1 MCNSHAPYD
10 EIKHVVMSERKSVK
24 TKKKLQVQF
33 GSMIKVLQSLAPRH
47 TRALMIQA
55 KLQLSATSS
64 DVNNLVPYD
73 EWKDRCYQEMVVT
86 KEGEL
91 QAIMRELVDHGII
104 EVKMTPGS
112 RFMHIPLTRSQLKD
126 ILRKK

>member
-1 MCNSHAPYD
+1 MCNTHEAYD
-10 EIKHVVMSERKSVK
+10 EIKHVAMSERKSVR
-24 TKKKLQVQF
+24 TNKKLQVQF

-55 KLQLSATSS
+55 KLQLNTCL
-64 DVNNLVPYD
+64 DGTIVPYE
-73 EWKDRCYQEMVVT
+73 EWKDKCYQEMVVT

-91 QAIMRELVDHGII
+91 QLIMRELVDHGII
-104 EVKMTPGS
+104 EVKTTPGS
-112 RFMHIPLTRSQLKD
+112 RFIHIPLTKSQLKD